1 MQQHRITKMLQ
12 IITLITAV
20 AFALFQIMIVLK
32 PIGAMAL
39 RSLHLAFVLFL
50 VFLVNGILK
59 KESPTKTDYLYNI
72 GFAVFSVIACLYIY
86 LNSHELNTVRLGL
99 YTGNDLLF
107 GLLIIIAVMAATWK
121 IYGKSITLIVIA
133 ALLYL
138 LLGNHLPEFIGH
150 TGITYQR
157 AISNLSLFTEG
168 IFGAPIGAAA
178 SVVAAFI
185 IFASFIEAS
194 GGAELFMDIAVSFFG
209 RFAGGAAKIAVV
221 ASSLFG
227 MISGSA
233 AANTAGTG
241 MITIPLMKKSGF
253 EARVAG
259 AVEASA
265 STGGQLMPPI
275 MGSAA
280 FLIAEILSVSYFEVM
295 IAAIAPAVIFYVAIF
310 MGVHFYS
317 KKNNITGIESTKNK
331 ATQMLRQKGHLLIP
345 LFFLL
350 VLIGYSKMTPQMA
363 ALLASISVVLVSFI
377 RKETRFNLRMIKDA
391 LYNGAMGI
399 LEISVIC
406 AAAGIILGVFN
417 VTGLGL
423 KMSSAIISLS
433 GGSLLGL
440 MVLAMIASLIL
451 GMGLPTVAAYI
462 ILAILVAPAMITMGV
477 LPMAAHLFVFYF
489 GILSVITPPVAIAAY
504 VGAGIAGSDPF
515 KVGLTACGL
524 AFPAFVIPYV
534 FVYQPALL
542 LIGPL
547 PLILQV
553 CATTSFSAVLFAA
566 FFQGFIFTKL
576 FKYERIVFFVSA
588 ILLVIPESNTDI
600 IGLAIAALLL
610 VKIYVRS
617 KKERKAKLL
626 VSSIGN

>member
-1 MQQHRITKMLQ
+1 VQQHSAKKMLQ
-12 IITLITAV
+12 TVIMIAAI

-32 PIGAMAL
+32 PIDAMAL
-39 RSLHLAFVLFL
+39 RSVHLAFVLFL
-50 VFLVNGILK
+50 VFLVNGVQK
-59 KESPTKTDYLYNI
+59 KENPGKIDYLYSI
-72 GFAVFSVIACLYIY
+72 GFAVLSVISCLYIF
-86 LNSHELNTVRLGL
+86 LNSHELNTTRLGL
-99 YTGNDLLF
+99 YTDNDLLF
-107 GLLIIIAVMAATWK
+107 GFIIIISVMLATWR
-121 IYGKSITLIVIA
+121 IYGTSITSIIVV
-133 ALLYL
+133 ALLYVI
-138 LLGNHLPEFIGH
+138 LGDYLPEFIGH

-168 IFGAPIGAAA
+168 IFGAPLGAAA
-178 SVVAAFI
+178 SVVSAFI
-185 IFASFIEAS
+185 IFASFIQTS
-194 GGAELFMDIAVSFFG
+194 GGAELFMGIAINAFG
-209 RFAGGAAKIAVV
+209 RFSGGAAKIAVV

-280 FLIAEILSVSYFEVM
+280 FLIAEILGVSYFDVM
-295 IAAIAPAVIFYVAIF
+295 VAAIAPAVIYYVSIF
-310 MGVHFYS
+310 MSVHLYS
-317 KKNNITGIESTKNK
+317 KKNNITGIEVTENK
-331 ATQMLRQKGHLLIP
+331 ESHLLAKKGHLLIP
-345 LFFLL
+345 LVILL
-350 VLIGYSKMTPQMA
+350 VLIGYSKLTPQMA
-363 ALLASISVVLVSFI
+363 ALLASISVVVVSFF
-377 RKETRFNLRMIKDA
+377 RKETRFNLKMIKDA

-423 KMSSAIISLS
+423 KLSSAIISLS
-433 GGSLLGL
+433 GGSLLSL
-440 MVLAMIASLIL
+440 MIFAMLASLIL

-462 ILAILVAPAMITMGV
+462 ILAVLVAPAMVSFGV
-477 LPMAAHLFVFYF
+477 VPMAAHLYVFYF

-504 VGAGIAGSDPF
+504 VGAGIAGANPF

-524 AFPAFVIPYV
+524 AFPGFIIPYV
-534 FVYQPALL
+534 FVYQPAMLL
-542 LIGPL
+542 MGQLSS
-547 PLILQV
+547 ILQV
-553 CATTSFSAVLFAA
+553 CVTTAFSAALFAA

-576 FKYERIVFFVSA
+576 FMYERVVLFISA
-588 ILLVIPESNTDI
+588 ILLVIPETYTDLA
-600 IGLAIAALLL
+600 GLIVAVLMLAK
-610 VKIYVRS
+610 VYNRDR
-617 KKERKAKLL
+617 KERKAKLF
-626 VSSIGN
+626 VSSTVG